1 MALELWRNSPDL
13 NPNENRWIW
22 MKKQLYSQFFT
33 SITELKEAIKV
44 LWFERT
50 ADSEYLRSLVE
61 SMPRRMAESIEKG
74 GNMIK
79 Y

>member
-1 MALELWRNSPDL
+1 
-13 NPNENRWIW
+13 
-22 MKKQLYSQFFT
+22 MKKQLYSQSFT

-61 SMPRRMAESIEKG
+61 IMPRRMAEFIEKG
-74 GNMIK
+74 VNMIN

>member
-1 MALELWRNSPDL
+1 
-13 NPNENRWIW
+13 
-22 MKKQLYSQFFT
+22 MKKQLYSQSFT

-61 SMPRRMAESIEKG
+61 SMPRRMAMIIEKG